1 MTNRTN
7 RRTMQHI
14 LAIALITCTVP
25 SSGQEPMLLADNG
38 GHPVASSM
46 DGRKPSTS
54 ERASHQPI
62 TDDGQRGDAVVPT
75 SQLVIAFSEEER
87 MPLTI
92 DIMDDAGR
100 CVQQLAF
107 TSHEGRNML
116 PIDVTGLAQGRYA
129 VRVQGGGA
137 TTISRF
143 ERD

>member
-1 MTNRTN
+1 MNMRTK
-7 RRTMQHI
+7 RRTMQN
-14 LAIALITCTVP
+14 LFAIALMACTVP
-25 SSGQEPMLLADNG
+25 SSGQDQSPLAVLSDRGTSATFEGDIAPRNG
-38 GHPVASSM
+38 RP
-46 DGRKPSTS
+46 
-54 ERASHQPI
+54 ERAPI
-62 TDDGQRGDAVVPT
+62 TDDGRTGDARVPT
-75 SQLVIAFSEEER
+75 SQLLISFTETETVSLNVE
-87 MPLTI
+87 
-92 DIMDDAGR
+92 IMDEAGR